1 MKISPISEYMSL
13 VAEHPIRVRLAL
25 NISVQARVGN
35 EPHET
40 LSSTHAIPVSTQ
52 TSIYA

>member
-13 VAEHPIRVRLAL
+13 AAERPIRVRLAL
-25 NISVQARVGN
+25 SISEQFRVPN

-40 LSSTHAIPVSTQ
+40 LSSTHAILVSTQ